1 MPITLDANRARP
13 GREDGVLFVAA
24 TRSVTLSALGAW
36 VIKCNPHK
44 TPIEPM
50 RAAGQVESSWCV
62 ADNYRSRLI
71 RPEHRVLFWV
81 SAHPQRGL
89 WGAGRVIGNVA
100 GGDGQLRVP
109 VHIRLFTEPVTA
121 AQLFSLPE
129 LRSMEAFRSP
139 QQSNPSW
146 VSRAEL
152 ALIDP
157 LLPST

>member
-1 MPITLDANRARP
+1 ML
-13 GREDGVLFVAA
+13 A
-24 TRSVTLSALGAW
+24 TCEA
-36 VIKCNPHK
+36 KP
-44 TPIEPM
+44 
-50 RAAGQVESSWCV
+50 SWCV

-71 RPEHRVLFWV
+71 QPEHRVLFWV
-81 SAHPQRGL
+81 SAHPDRGL

-100 GGDGQLRVP
+100 GGDGQLRMP

-139 QQSNPSW
+139 QHSNPSW
-146 VSRAEL
+146 VSTAEL

>member
-1 MPITLDANRARP
+1 M
-13 GREDGVLFVAA
+13 
-24 TRSVTLSALGAW
+24 
-36 VIKCNPHK
+36 
-44 TPIEPM
+44 
-50 RAAGQVESSWCV
+50 
-62 ADNYRSRLI
+62 
-71 RPEHRVLFWV
+71 
-81 SAHPQRGL
+81 
-89 WGAGRVIGNVA
+89 
-100 GGDGQLRVP
+100 P

-146 VSRAEL
+146 VNRAEL